1 MVEYKYQC
9 KIVKFTTWWIKISNK
24 KWNQNNPKIISN
36 VIGYEN
42 DETKFPHKLL
52 QTDRQVASLCLC
64 KVFGN
69 NNVSANMKLPKTQ
82 LSKVVQSA

>member
-1 MVEYKYQC
+1 M
-9 KIVKFTTWWIKISNK
+9 
-24 KWNQNNPKIISN
+24 
-36 VIGYEN
+36 IGYEN

-82 LSKVVQSA
+82 LSKIVQSA